1 MTEPHSGGWLSKFC
15 CCEGAVTERRYKSG
29 GSIAMEISPPP
40 YYANLWEHKFHWRWN
55 RSRRKIEQCRKK
67 INLFTS
73 EKNEKDM
80 YGERSAMSERYQYAS
95 SSWKTVDRMFI
106 GKEVR
111 TKKFTN
117 SVVLS
122 RAFNINSLICGHS
135 KGL

>member
-1 MTEPHSGGWLSKFC
+1 
-15 CCEGAVTERRYKSG
+15 
-29 GSIAMEISPPP
+29 MEIPPLTMQIFENISSTEGEIEAVEKLSSVGKKLI
-40 YYANLWEHKFHWRWN
+40 YSHLEKI
-55 RSRRKIEQCRKK
+55 RKICMENAVLCQ
-67 INLFTS
+67 
-73 EKNEKDM
+73 KDID
-80 YGERSAMSERYQYAS
+80 YAS
-95 SSWKTVDRMFI
+95 FSWKTVDQMFI

>member
-1 MTEPHSGGWLSKFC
+1 MEN
-15 CCEGAVTERRYKSG
+15 AVLCQKG
-29 GSIAMEISPPP
+29 
-40 YYANLWEHKFHWRWN
+40 
-55 RSRRKIEQCRKK
+55 
-67 INLFTS
+67 INC
-73 EKNEKDM
+73 
-80 YGERSAMSERYQYAS
+80 AS
-95 SSWKTVDRMFI
+95 SSWKTVDQMFI

>member
-1 MTEPHSGGWLSKFC
+1 M
-15 CCEGAVTERRYKSG
+15 
-29 GSIAMEISPPP
+29 
-40 YYANLWEHKFHWRWN
+40 
-55 RSRRKIEQCRKK
+55 
-67 INLFTS
+67 S
-73 EKNEKDM
+73 EKKLIYSHLKKKKDM
-80 YGERSAMSERYQYAS
+80 YGERSAVSERYQLCLFLL
-95 SSWKTVDRMFI
+95 KTVDQMFI